1 MGERRVSTDFGLVF
15 IPEQWPSVRKFR
27 QFMGPPFKVDRDL
40 ATGANAAENH
50 LAKFSVL
57 AGLANRLGDQL
68 AEDAAELAEKGH
80 TPASRSKEFA
90 ALVETLFCE
99 LYAVLDGIRG
109 TLFSAYKKVRGVQNK
124 STGRL
129 FKKAKDKEYGPGFPE
144 DIRAALASAFDSW
157 FPRLRS
163 IRTEV
168 THGGTGT
175 CHLDSKTD
183 KICYIHG
190 GLGSATR
197 AFVIE
202 DVVEE
207 LNGKAASVT
216 ALVEAVYRPLFSLL
230 EPVDRRVECGF
241 YKGRCYERVVSPSA
255 GLSFHSG
262 QCFSRGWFETE
273 VGYECPMRGV
283 CEAYQRAA
291 GQTGG
296 TDRG

>member
-1 MGERRVSTDFGLVF
+1 MEEHRISTDFGLVF
-15 IPEQWPSVRKFR
+15 IPEQWSSVRKFR

-50 LAKFSVL
+50 LEKFSVL
-57 AGLANRLGDQL
+57 AGLANRLKDQL
-68 AEDAAELAEKGH
+68 AEDATELAERGH

-90 ALVETLFCE
+90 ALVEALFCE
-99 LYAVLDGIRG
+99 LYAVLDGIRR
-109 TLFSAYKKVRGVQNK
+109 TLFSTCNKVRGVQNK
-124 STGRL
+124 STERL
-129 FKKAKDKEYGPGFPE
+129 FKKAKDKEYGSEFPE

-168 THGGTGT
+168 THGGIGS
-175 CHLDSKTD
+175 CHLDPKTD

-207 LNGKAASVT
+207 LNGKAGSVT
-216 ALVEAVYRPLFSLL
+216 ALVETVYRLLFSLL
-230 EPVDRRVECGF
+230 EPVDRRVMCGF
-241 YKGRCYERVVSPSA
+241 YKARCYERVP
-255 GLSFHSG
+255 LSELN
-262 QCFSRGWFETE
+262 RNRMKNW
-273 VGYECPMRGV
+273 YW
-283 CEAYQRAA
+283 
-291 GQTGG
+291 
-296 TDRG
+296 